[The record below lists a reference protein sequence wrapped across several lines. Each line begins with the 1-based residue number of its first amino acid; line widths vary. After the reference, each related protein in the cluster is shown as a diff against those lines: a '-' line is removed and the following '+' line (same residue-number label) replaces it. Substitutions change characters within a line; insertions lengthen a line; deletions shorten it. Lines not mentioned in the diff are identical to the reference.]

1 MSRLGDWL
9 DDRLG
14 TRRAVKDLIEH
25 PLAGGPSWA
34 SALGTTVGFLL
45 LVLVATG
52 AALMTTYAPSETTA
66 WASVHYTQFLA
77 PHGWLVRGVH
87 HFAGESMLVLAAA
100 HAAMLAI
107 TGGGRRPREL
117 GFWAALGIVGLAAL
131 LCITGAA
138 LPWDQQGFWARKVEL
153 GILAALPG
161 GNTILRL
168 AIGDGALG
176 PAALT
181 RFFALHA
188 VLLPLLTWSLV
199 RVRRR
204 SDRAYAR
211 ALAERHS
218 VSEAYFPRQVSR
230 DVALAASALIVALW
244 LAYRMHGAALDAPA
258 DPRSDYPARPE
269 WYLLWLYELRHHL
282 HGNLELPGT
291 ALAPVALLV
300 LFALVPWLGKRGAA
314 TSWVGIVVVIASA
327 SLVGSMS
334 YLGWKRDAG
343 DAKYQAARRKAQIRS
358 SIATELARDGV
369 PPDGP
374 LAMLARDPELRGE
387 ALFTKYCATCHVLGA
402 LGDPKKT
409 KAPTLDGWGS
419 ESWNLAM
426 LHEPDAQERFGNT
439 PYEGEMPSADVPPKE
454 DAESFKPLTKDEMD
468 AVAAFLSSQADEPG
482 EPIDPKAVRNVKT
495 DVGQKLVVERCTTCH
510 LYEGKGDDGGKG
522 LAPELHGYGSFAWTR
537 AQLADPATPT
547 TYREGARDP
556 QRKGHMPALAEELP
570 SADLDLLAR
579 WTRAHARGVA
589 LR

>member
-14 TRRAVKDLIEH
+14 LRRAMKEVLDH

-34 SALGTTVGFLL
+34 SALGSTVGFLMF
-45 LVLVATG
+45 VQVASG
-52 AALMTTYAPSETTA
+52 VALMTTYAPSETSA
-66 WASVHYTQFLA
+66 WASVHHTQFLE
-77 PHGWLVRGVH
+77 PHGWLVRGMH
-87 HFAGESMLVLAAA
+87 HFAGEGMLVLAAA
-100 HAAMLAI
+100 HVAMLAI
-107 TGGGRRPREL
+107 TGGARRPREL
-117 GFWAALGIVGLAAL
+117 GFWSALGIVGLAAL

-138 LPWDQQGFWARKVEL
+138 LPWDQQGFWARKIEL
-153 GILAALPG
+153 GIMAALPG
-161 GNTILRL
+161 GGTILRL

-181 RFFALHA
+181 RFFALH
-188 VLLPLLTWSLV
+188 VVVLPLVAWLLL

-204 SDRAYAR
+204 SERRYAK
-211 ALAERHS
+211 AVASRHS
-218 VSEAYFPRQVSR
+218 VAQAYFPHQAAR
-230 DVALAASALIVALW
+230 DVALAAGVLIVALV
-244 LAYRMHGAALDAPA
+244 LAYGTHGAPLDAPA

-269 WYLLWLYELRHHL
+269 WYLLWLFELRHHF

-300 LFALVPWLGKRGAA
+300 LFGLVPWHRPRGAGR
-314 TSWVGIVVVIASA
+314 SVVGLTVVIAA
-327 SLVGSMS
+327 AGLVGSMS

-343 DAKYQAARRKAQIRS
+343 DAKYQTARRKAQIRA
-358 SIATELARDGV
+358 SIANQLAWDGV

-387 ALFTKYCATCHVLGA
+387 ALFTKYCASCHVLGA
-402 LGDPKKT
+402 LGDPKKA
-409 KAPTLDGWGS
+409 KAPALDGWGS

-426 LHEPDAQERFGNT
+426 LHEPDAKERFGNT
-439 PYEGEMPSADVPPKE
+439 PFKGEMPSADVPPKD
-454 DAESFKPLTKDEMD
+454 DAESFKPLTKEEMD

-482 EPIDPKAVRNVKT
+482 EPIDPRAVRNVKT
-495 DVGQKLVVERCTTCH
+495 DVGQKLVVERCTACH

-537 AQLADPATPT
+537 AQIANPATPT
-547 TYREGARDP
+547 TYREDALDP
-556 QRKGHMPALAEELP
+556 QRKGHMPAFADELP
-570 SADLDLLAR
+570 AADLDLLAR
-579 WTRAHARGVA
+579 WTRAHARGGA